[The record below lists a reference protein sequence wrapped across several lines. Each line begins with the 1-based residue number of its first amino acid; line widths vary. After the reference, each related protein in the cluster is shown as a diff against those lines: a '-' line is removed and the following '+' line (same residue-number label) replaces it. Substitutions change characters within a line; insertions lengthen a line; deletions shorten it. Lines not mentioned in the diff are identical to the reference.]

1 MRGSLF
7 NAILTELLGLLCPSD
22 FAEHTALLCASS
34 IRAIPACHQSCPGF
48 FFQIVM
54 LTSSAAGL
62 KSLPSWRA
70 AGLIKK
76 NDFLYRVLLAT
87 KTAKSYGKKN
97 GLRINICKGLIPEP
111 GHQCQPDWSNSLRP

>member
-1 MRGSLF
+1 VSFGFCRAYRLALRLLHQGNSGLSP
-7 NAILTELLGLLCPSD
+7 ELPW
-22 FAEHTALLCASS
+22 
-34 IRAIPACHQSCPGF
+34 F

-87 KTAKSYGKKN
+87 KKAKSYGKKN